1 MCHSTA
7 PFKGQGLAIH
17 GQVHQ
22 ALMVEARLVRGVHA
36 GHHALCNILPVKNY
50 THWHIYACAVKV
62 GSCHAAWL
70 ASKLIG
76 AAVGWALMH
85 FWKNS
90 VRVRVREQKE
100 GRLRHLPS

>member
-70 ASKLIG
+70 ASNCKQTNWCSCWLG
-76 AAVGWALMH
+76 THAFLE
-85 FWKNS
+85 
-90 VRVRVREQKE
+90 EQRK
-100 GRLRHLPS
+100 GKG